1 MKKIIV
7 IGHKNPDTDS
17 IVSSLAMAEY
27 FKKVLKIPAKAFRAG
42 EINKETKFMLKEI
55 GIKKPSLISTI
66 KKNKE
71 NAVALVDHNELSQVS
86 DKIDFAQVS
95 YIIDHHKLLVQ
106 TEKPIFCRVEP
117 LGSTATIIAKMFQ
130 ERKIKVSKIIA
141 KLLLAGI
148 LSDTLNLVSP
158 TTTVEDKKIARW
170 LNKTAQIKIKKFA
183 NEMFEAKSS
192 LTGISIKKMFFSD
205 YKLSKI
211 GKYKVGVG
219 VWETTNPGKVNEKVK
234 EIVKEL
240 KNQKKENKLNYLFF
254 MTVDILKQN
263 SYLFIAGSQEEK
275 LAKKIFKGKIENG
288 IMFLEGIVSRKKQV
302 IPPIVKTLK

>member
-27 FKKVLKIPAKAFRAG
+27 FKKVLKIPVKAFRAG
-42 EINKETKFMLKEI
+42 EINNETKFILKEV

-130 ERKIKVSKIIA
+130 ERKIKVSKTIA